1 MQQNNFEF
9 WIDVNLPP
17 VMAKW
22 IIKDFGIS
30 AKSFAEL
37 YYNTEEDITVFTI
50 AANRFNTVIFT
61 TKDIDFKN
69 FSQEIN
75 LRPNPLFKC

>member
-9 WIDVNLPP
+9 WIDVYLPP

-37 YYNTEEDITVFTI
+37 YYNTEDITVFTI

-61 TKDIDFKN
+61 TKDIDLKI
-69 FSQEIN
+69 SPKN
-75 LRPNPLFKC
+75 LRPNPLLKC